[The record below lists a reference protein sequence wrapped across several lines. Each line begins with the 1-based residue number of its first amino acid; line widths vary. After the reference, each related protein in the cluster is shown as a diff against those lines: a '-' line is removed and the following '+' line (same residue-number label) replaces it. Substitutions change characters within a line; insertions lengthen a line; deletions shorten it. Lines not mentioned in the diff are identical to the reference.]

1 MIWKESY
8 RLGVDN
14 IDEQHKKL
22 FEITGELIHE
32 IEGEQRPEVYKQI
45 IDFLQEYVVFHFRD
59 EEAYFSS
66 LGFEDEAKH
75 KKQHHDLAQEVE
87 RHASLVKASNYGPHF
102 VKKVAGMLTAW
113 LIYHVLNED
122 LKYLGQIK
130 EPSVPTN
137 ASYIDHFVNSAVQ
150 VLETMIDLNPAEV
163 SRLNP
168 SETAQPAALC
178 IEIGLI
184 GDLQG
189 SVVFGFTKDFAF
201 NLSKAMMS
209 YSPNEIDELV
219 CSALAEISNISSG
232 NGTISISKTG
242 VACDIRPPQI
252 LDNGVDTSLPHEE
265 LTINT
270 PLGQLTVFVYLN

>member
-1 MIWKESY
+1 MMWKESY

-22 FEITGELIHE
+22 FETAGALVRE

-45 IDFLQEYVVFHFRD
+45 IDFLQEYVIFHFRD

-66 LGFEDEAKH
+66 LGYTDEAKH
-75 KKQHHDLAQEVE
+75 KKQHHDLSQEVE
-87 RHASLVKASNYGPHF
+87 KHASLVKASDYAPHF
-102 VKKVAGMLTAW
+102 IKKLAGMLTAW

-122 LKYLGQIK
+122 LKYLGKIK
-130 EPSVPTN
+130 ESTMPSD
-137 ASYIDHFVNSAVQ
+137 ASYIDHFANSVIQ

-163 SRLNP
+163 TKMNSA
-168 SETAQPAALC
+168 EAAEPAALC

-189 SVVFGFTKDFAF
+189 SVVFGFAQDFAF
-201 NLSKAMMS
+201 NLVKAMMS
-209 YSPNEIDELV
+209 YSPTEIDELV

-252 LDNGVDTSLPHEE
+252 LEDGVDTTLSHEE
-265 LTINT
+265 LTLNT
-270 PLGQLTVFVYLN
+270 PIGQLKVFVYLN